1 MTLKEAERR
10 PLKAGQVR
18 DLPRNELLEELARL
32 KEARFR
38 LRFRSAT
45 EPIDNTAQFQVLR
58 RNIARIE
65 TVLREKRES

>member
-1 MTLKEAERR
+1 M
-10 PLKAGQVR
+10 PLKDAEKKPLRGEQIR
-18 DLPRNELLEELARL
+18 ELPTDELATELSRL

-45 EPIDNTAQFQVLR
+45 EAVEQTAQIRVLR

-65 TVLREKRES
+65 TILRERVKA